1 MQLLSM
7 HNTAEHDAA
16 PPAPPIP
23 PSAARKAKADR
34 PSIDMGV
41 TTERWVYFQKRWN
54 TYKISTGLAGADIQG
69 QLMDTCS
76 EQLRYVM
83 FQDNNDI
90 EQQPELHILESIRRL
105 AVKAENVMV
114 SRVVLN
120 NLQQQ
125 ADEGI
130 RNFTA
135 RVKGQADLCQFT
147 KQCTCTNTVR
157 YTDEMV
163 RDVIIRGLYDQDT
176 QRDVLGMQ
184 EQDMQLDA
192 LIKLLEA
199 KEIGKKTQA
208 SILGETGASISR
220 YKRDKNPSR
229 ADDQNKPGKCH
240 YCGRAGHGT
249 NENGR
254 ISKANREANCPA
266 FAATCNK
273 CSLTGHF
280 SAVCR
285 KRTPQK
291 WGKADKMSSTPYSG
305 YNEKMTTKSEDSA
318 SATDR
323 SVYEEMCGASI
334 SQPCGTP
341 ADGARACDGDT
352 NVKTIATEEMAHVTS
367 IGSRGSTK
375 CYNEVVIESQQFN
388 KLRGWIER
396 PVKGQPTITLQ
407 ARIVPSDYAHFGY
420 RFTKPART
428 CQLRAITD
436 TGCQSTIMNLEQVH
450 KMGYKKS
457 DLIPTQLRMQ
467 AIDTNPIEIIGAII
481 IRLSGFD
488 IQGNSHETT
497 QICYVSNKIKGMYL
511 SEHGCKQLGI
521 IPESFPSVGAVNSD
535 NDVAASSSTRPP
547 STRDTCNC
555 PRRTM
560 PPPLPTSVP
569 LPPIDNNRGKLEEWI
584 RDYYKGSTFNVCEHQ
599 PLPLMEGPPV
609 RIMVD
614 PKASPVTIHTPISV
628 PLHWQKQ
635 VKADLDRDI
644 ALGVIEPVPVGEPMT
659 WCSRMV
665 ITRKKS
671 GGPRRC
677 VDYQALNKFCS
688 RETHHTMSPFHQ
700 ATLFPANMKKTVT
713 DAWNGYHSVAIHEED
728 RHYTTFITP
737 WGRYRYKTLPQGFV
751 AAGDGYT
758 RRYDEVV
765 ADIPHKTKC
774 IDDVGMWAP
783 TIEEAFF
790 QTCKW
795 MDICGRH
802 GITQNPEKFHFAKE
816 TVEFAGFEI
825 TTTNIRPSDTFIR
838 AIKDFPTP
846 RNITDV
852 RSLFGLINQVS
863 YCQSSSEEL
872 RPFRE
877 LLSPSTPFYWDDTM
891 DAAFAHA
898 KSEIVKTIAEGVKIF
913 DKRRKTC
920 LSTDWCKNGIGFSL
934 GQKHCS
940 CPSDEPWCCQ
950 TGWKLTFASNRY
962 THNAEENYAP
972 VEGEAL
978 AVAWALDKA
987 RHFVLGCNDL
997 IVATDHKPLLKV
1009 LGDRKMEDIKNPRL
1023 YNLKEKTL
1031 PFLFRITY
1039 VPGKRHFTADSLS
1052 RYASGDPNPNK
1063 MDLPD
1068 DAHATSYSPV
1078 PTRLRWSQERRRMNN
1093 EEDHSHEAAAQEEYL
1108 TLGAMTTLSSIESV
1122 TWDNVREQTT
1132 SDPTMRQLHDTIL
1145 MGFPEDSRSMPELTR
1160 IYHQYRSDLSIVE
1173 GVILYQDRIVIPP
1186 SLRDQV
1192 LETLHAAHQ
1201 GVTSMNARAKASVFW
1216 PGITIQIQELRNNCQ
1231 ACHRIAPS
1239 NPKPPPTPSPDPVYP
1254 FQMICADY
1262 FCYGGHNYLVIVDRY
1277 SGWPYVCQLTG
1288 ASPALVKK
1296 LREFFVTYGI
1306 AEELAS
1312 DGGPEFTAAFTQ
1324 QFLRDWGVAHRLSSV
1339 AYPHSNTRAEIG
1351 VKSAKRMIM
1360 ENTGPQGDVDIPA
1373 FQRAM
1378 LTYRNTP
1385 TPLDKRSPAEIVFG
1399 RQIRDFVPV
1408 MPGKYEPCDTWTD
1421 TAANR
1426 EKALMERHA
1435 KEVEALLP
1443 HTKKMPPLK
1452 VGNRVRVQ
1460 NQTGNAPRR
1469 WDKSGQV
1476 VEVRQNDQYAIKV
1489 HGSGRVTLRNRQ
1501 FLRLYVPHTEKPC
1514 PRRITDDIPNRPA
1527 DIGRLPLSV
1536 FPTEDLTREIS
1547 TPLGSDAHRP
1557 PPTPATLRTPQRT
1570 PTHLQ
1575 GQQLNPHSLNFEPNT
1590 EDAGTPATSPRPS
1603 AENTSS
1609 PAAPQQTTTTSPPS
1623 AGLPDIASRPDRPR
1637 RQTRMPTR
1645 FNDYVVA
1652 RH

>member
-1 MQLLSM
+1 MQLLAM
-7 HNTAEHDAA
+7 HNTSEHNAVPPPTQATA
-16 PPAPPIP
+16 PK
-23 PSAARKAKADR
+23 KAKADR
-34 PSIDMGV
+34 PPIDMGI

-54 TYKISTGLAGADIQG
+54 TYKIATGLTGADIQC

-76 EQLRYVM
+76 EQLRYAM

-90 EQQPELHILESIRRL
+90 EQQPEKDILDSIHRL

-114 SRVVLN
+114 SRVALN

-147 KQCTCTNTVR
+147 QKCTCTKEVR

-176 QRDVLGMQ
+176 QREVLGMQ
-184 EQDMQLDA
+184 EQDMELDA

-208 SILGETGASISR
+208 SILGDTGAGISR
-220 YKRDKNPSR
+220 YKRDKNPSQI
-229 ADDQNKPGKCH
+229 DNQNRHFKCH
-240 YCGRAGHGT
+240 YCGRTGHGT
-249 NENGR
+249 NTNGR
-254 ISKANREANCPA
+254 TSKANREANCPA
-266 FAATCNK
+266 FNATCNK

-285 KRTPQK
+285 KQTPRK
-291 WGKADKMSSTPYSG
+291 SDKIDKPGSPPKSGNMEMKTLKLDDTEGAADRSMP
-305 YNEKMTTKSEDSA
+305 
-318 SATDR
+318 
-323 SVYEEMCGASI
+323 SVYEEMCEAKDSHSCDTRAGRARAGS
-334 SQPCGTP
+334 SQPSGTRS
-341 ADGARACDGDT
+341 GSRAGGRENNGETDD
-352 NVKTIATEEMAHVTS
+352 IEEIGLVTS
-367 IGSRGSTK
+367 IASRGSNK
-375 CYNEVVIESQQFN
+375 CGKEVVIESQQFN
-388 KLRGWIER
+388 RLRGWIER
-396 PVKGQPTITLQ
+396 PVKGQPTVTLQ
-407 ARIVPSDYAHFGY
+407 ARVVPSDYAHFGY
-420 RFTKPART
+420 HFSKPART
-428 CQLRAITD
+428 CQLRVITD
-436 TGCQSTIMNLEQVH
+436 TGCQSTIINTEQVH
-450 KMGYKKS
+450 NMGYKKS
-457 DLIPTQLRMQ
+457 DLIPTRLRMQ

-481 IRLSGFD
+481 LRLSGLD
-488 IQGNSHETT
+488 RHGNSHETT

-521 IPESFPSVGAVNSD
+521 IPESFPSVGAVDTN
-535 NDVAASSSTRPP
+535 NDAAASSSMPPP
-547 STRDTCNC
+547 STRDNCNC
-555 PRRTM
+555 PGRTM
-560 PPPLPTSVP
+560 PPPLPTSIP
-569 LPPIDNNRGKLEEWI
+569 FPPTENNRGKLEEWI
-584 RDYYKGSTFNVCEHQ
+584 KDYYKGSTFNTCEHQ

-609 RIMVD
+609 RIMVNSN
-614 PKASPVTIHTPISV
+614 ASPVTIHTPISV
-628 PLHWQKQ
+628 PLHWQEQ

-713 DAWNGYHSVAIHEED
+713 DAWNGYHSVPIHEED

-758 RRYDEVV
+758 RRYDEIV
-765 ADIPHKTKC
+765 ADIPNKTKC

-790 QTCKW
+790 QTCNW

-802 GITQNPEKFHFAKE
+802 GITQNPEKFHFAE
-816 TVEFAGFEI
+816 DTVEFAGFEI
-825 TTTNIRPSDTFIR
+825 TKTNIRPSDTFIR
-838 AIKDFPTP
+838 AIQDFPTP
-846 RNITDV
+846 RNITDI

-877 LLSPSTPFYWDDTM
+877 LLSPSTPFYWDETL
-891 DAAFAHA
+891 DAALAHA
-898 KSEIVKTIAEGVKIF
+898 KSEIIKTIAEGVKIF

-920 LSTDWCKNGIGFSL
+920 LSTDWCKYGIGFSL

-940 CPSDEPWCCQ
+940 CPSEEPWCCN

-1031 PFLFRITY
+1031 PFQFRITH

-1068 DAHATSYSPV
+1068 DAHAAGYSSV
-1078 PTRLRWSQERRRMNN
+1078 PAELWWYQGLRRMGN
-1093 EEDHSHEAAAQEEYL
+1093 EGNFSHEVAAQEEHL
-1108 TLGAMTTLSSIESV
+1108 TFGAMTTLSSIESV
-1122 TWDNVREQTT
+1122 TWDSVREQTT

-1145 MGFPEDSRSMPELTR
+1145 VGFPEDSRHMPELTR
-1160 IYHQYRSDLSIVE
+1160 IYHQYRADLSITA

-1254 FQMICADY
+1254 FQMLCADY
-1262 FCYGGHNYLVIVDRY
+1262 FCYSGHNYLVIVDRY

-1288 ASPALVKK
+1288 
-1296 LREFFVTYGI
+1296 
-1306 AEELAS
+1306 
-1312 DGGPEFTAAFTQ
+1312 
-1324 QFLRDWGVAHRLSSV
+1324 GVAG
-1339 AYPHSNTRAEIG
+1339 TRQEA
-1351 VKSAKRMIM
+1351 
-1360 ENTGPQGDVDIPA
+1360 TGI
-1373 FQRAM
+1373 
-1378 LTYRNTP
+1378 LCHIWYR
-1385 TPLDKRSPAEIVFG
+1385 RRVV
-1399 RQIRDFVPV
+1399 IR
-1408 MPGKYEPCDTWTD
+1408 W
-1421 TAANR
+1421 
-1426 EKALMERHA
+1426 
-1435 KEVEALLP
+1435 
-1443 HTKKMPPLK
+1443 
-1452 VGNRVRVQ
+1452 
-1460 NQTGNAPRR
+1460 
-1469 WDKSGQV
+1469 
-1476 VEVRQNDQYAIKV
+1476 
-1489 HGSGRVTLRNRQ
+1489 
-1501 FLRLYVPHTEKPC
+1501 
-1514 PRRITDDIPNRPA
+1514 
-1527 DIGRLPLSV
+1527 
-1536 FPTEDLTREIS
+1536 
-1547 TPLGSDAHRP
+1547 
-1557 PPTPATLRTPQRT
+1557 
-1570 PTHLQ
+1570 
-1575 GQQLNPHSLNFEPNT
+1575 
-1590 EDAGTPATSPRPS
+1590 
-1603 AENTSS
+1603 
-1609 PAAPQQTTTTSPPS
+1609 
-1623 AGLPDIASRPDRPR
+1623 RPR
-1637 RQTRMPTR
+1637 V
-1645 FNDYVVA
+1645 YG
-1652 RH
+1652 